1 MNDPYNFLLEQMF
14 DGVFIYD
21 DMGNVRYANSNLCGM
36 LEYREDEIKKLN
48 IKHIFHDSEAEQ
60 IELNQHKY
68 TKNNNIIYEY
78 HLVRKNGKYFQ
89 AHIKFLV
96 AENNSIMALVSDLRE
111 LNKTQKKLSQS
122 EALFQQMAESIND
135 VFFLIENSTEKYLYI
150 SPAYEQIWGRPISE
164 LYTTSDAWIKAVH
177 PEDKERIYLKYF
189 KQLETGYFDDVFRI
203 VRPDGETR
211 WIHARTFPIFNE
223 SKQLVR
229 TSGVAEDISIRHE
242 ALEQLRE
249 SERRFSH
256 MLHNVELI
264 SVILDRQAT
273 ILDCN
278 DFLLKLSG
286 WSHEEIIGKNWFDL
300 FIPKEQNTSILK
312 VFNKLLKN
320 EEIVSHY
327 ENEILTRNGERLL
340 IHWNNSLLMSP
351 SGAVIGTASIGEDIT
366 ERKKIEIERKNHAQE
381 MLRGISEL
389 AVALTIAMKQ
399 SDPYTAEHQR
409 RVACLAAA
417 IAHELGLSE
426 DQIYGLRLA
435 AEMHDIG
442 KMGIPI
448 SILNKPGQLTQLE
461 FELVKTHSTVG
472 YEILKN
478 VHFPWPIAEIIL
490 QHHERLDGSGYPRG
504 LKGDEILLEARILA
518 VADVVEAVTSH
529 RPYRPAF
536 EVEVAFEK
544 LRKGRGIL
552 FSEEIVEACIKVFN
566 DNHSIYDV

>member
-1 MNDPYNFLLEQMF
+1 MNNPYNFLLEHMF

-48 IKHIFHDSEAEQ
+48 IRNIFHDSEADL
-60 IELNQHKY
+60 IDHKKNEFV
-68 TKNNNIIYEY
+68 KNNNIIYQF
-78 HLVRKNGKYFQ
+78 HLVRKSGNSFQ
-89 AHIKFLV
+89 AHIKFLG
-96 AENNSIMALVSDLRE
+96 ADNHSIMALVSDLRE

-122 EALFQQMAESIND
+122 EALFRQMAESIND
-135 VFFLIENSTEKYLYI
+135 VFFLIENQSGKYLYV
-150 SPAYEQIWGRPISE
+150 SPAYEQIWGRSLSE
-164 LYTTSDAWIKAVH
+164 LYTASDAWINAVH
-177 PEDKERIYLKYF
+177 PEDKERIYLKYC
-189 KQLETGYFDDVFRI
+189 KQIETGYFDDVFRI
-203 VRPDGETR
+203 VRPNGDLR

-223 SKQLVR
+223 SNQLVR
-229 TSGVAEDISIRHE
+229 TSGIAEDISIRHE

-256 MLHNVELI
+256 MLHNVELV
-264 SVILDRQAT
+264 SVIVDLDAT

-278 DFLLKLSG
+278 DFLLKLTG
-286 WSHEEIIGKNWFDL
+286 WSQEEIIGKNWFDM
-300 FIPKEQNTSILK
+300 FIPKEQKTTILE
-312 VFNKLLKN
+312 VFSQLHKN
-320 EEIVSHY
+320 EQIVSHY
-327 ENEILTRNGERLL
+327 ENEILTKNGERLF

-351 SGAVIGTASIGEDIT
+351 SGEVIGIASIGEDIT

-381 MLRGISEL
+381 MLRSISEL

-409 RVACLAAA
+409 RVACLAAR
-417 IAHELGLSE
+417 IARELGLSE
-426 DQIYGLRLA
+426 DQIAGLKLA

-461 FELVKTHSTVG
+461 FELVKTHTTVG

-478 VHFPWPIAEIIL
+478 VHFPWPVAEIIL

-504 LKGDEILLEARILA
+504 LRGEEILLEARILA

-529 RPYRPAF
+529 RPYRPAYD
-536 EVEVAFEK
+536 VGLAFDK
-544 LRKGRGIL
+544 LQQGRGIL
-552 FSEEIVEACIKVFN
+552 FSEEIVDACIKIFHDN
-566 DNHSIYDV
+566 DSVYDQ